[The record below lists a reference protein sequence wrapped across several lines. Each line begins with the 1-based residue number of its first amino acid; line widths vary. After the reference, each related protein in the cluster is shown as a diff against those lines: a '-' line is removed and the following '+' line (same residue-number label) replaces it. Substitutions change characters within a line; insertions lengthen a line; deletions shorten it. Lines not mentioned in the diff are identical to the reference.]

1 MSQNTSTEKGQREY
15 GHIQPPADIRL
26 KYQSRF
32 FQTNEYT
39 KQLSHKSHGKKN
51 KKQKEERITFC
62 VYPALASDS
71 EIKSLFL
78 LRLSINVNQIKRK
91 EKSHKE

>member
-1 MSQNTSTEKGQREY
+1 MNTQNNCLTNPMEK
-15 GHIQPPADIRL
+15 
-26 KYQSRF
+26 K
-32 FQTNEYT
+32 T
-39 KQLSHKSHGKKN
+39 KKR
-51 KKQKEERITFC
+51 KEERITFC
-62 VYPALASDS
+62 VYPALAYDT

>member
-1 MSQNTSTEKGQREY
+1 MEK
-15 GHIQPPADIRL
+15 
-26 KYQSRF
+26 K
-32 FQTNEYT
+32 T
-39 KQLSHKSHGKKN
+39 KKR
-51 KKQKEERITFC
+51 KEERITVC
-62 VYPALASDS
+62 VYPALAYDS